1 MGLKKLVEWRGLV
14 MGGWWVEAGLV
25 RRNALAKNGHFRVR
39 GLSAAKI
46 LIPSFHQRTRGKKTQ
61 QMKIRSRGVC

>member
-1 MGLKKLVEWRGLV
+1 MVKWRGLV
-14 MGGWWVEAGLV
+14 MGGLWVEAWLV

-46 LIPSFHQRTRGKKTQ
+46 LIPSFLREQERKRHSK
-61 QMKIRSRGVC
+61 